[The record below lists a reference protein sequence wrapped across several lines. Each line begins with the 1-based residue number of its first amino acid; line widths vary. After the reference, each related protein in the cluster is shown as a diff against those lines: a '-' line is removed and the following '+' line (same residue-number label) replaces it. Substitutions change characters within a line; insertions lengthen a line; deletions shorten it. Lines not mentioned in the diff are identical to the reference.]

1 MACHSWLIG
10 GLVGGLIGGLIALP
24 GAFAQVPPGPPP
36 PLPPVAPAPVEREA
50 PPARSGAK
58 ILGSPGIRTR
68 YADPDGPAPSAGGK
82 TLPAVGPPARPLAVP
97 VNERVDFTPT
107 MEEGPF
113 QQPTLRGLFRWDLQQ
128 PGSR

>member
-1 MACHSWLIG
+1 MASHTWLVAG
-10 GLVGGLIGGLIALP
+10 MIALP
-24 GAFAQVPPGPPP
+24 GALAQVPPGPPP
-36 PLPPVAPAPVEREA
+36 PLPPDPAERGA
-50 PPARSGAK
+50 APARSGAE

-68 YADPDGPAPSAGGK
+68 YVNPSGPAPAAGAK
-82 TLPAVGPPARPLAVP
+82 TLPAVGPPERPLTVP

-128 PGSR
+128 PASR

>member
-1 MACHSWLIG
+1 MASHTWL
-10 GLVGGLIGGLIALP
+10 VAGLIALP
-24 GAFAQVPPGPPP
+24 GALAQVPPGPPP
-36 PLPPVAPAPVEREA
+36 PLPP
-50 PPARSGAK
+50 ARSGAE

-68 YADPDGPAPSAGGK
+68 YADPRGPAPTAGAK
-82 TLPAVGPPARPLAVP
+82 TLPAVGPPARPLTVP

-128 PGSR
+128 PASR